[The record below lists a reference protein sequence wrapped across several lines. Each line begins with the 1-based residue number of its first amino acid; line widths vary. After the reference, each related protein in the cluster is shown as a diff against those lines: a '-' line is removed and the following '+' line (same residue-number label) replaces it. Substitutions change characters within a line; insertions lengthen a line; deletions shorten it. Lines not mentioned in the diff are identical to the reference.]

1 MPTIFDVAAAAG
13 VSHQTVSRVLNGDEK
28 VRQHNRERV
37 LEAVAALDYRP
48 HAAARALARRRSG
61 VLGVLSSD
69 ADLFGPASISRAF
82 AAEAATAGYTV
93 TSLAVGPAADAVG
106 AAVEALL
113 LQRVQALVLVSP
125 SDSLADAVRLLVPN
139 AVPVLSTAGRG
150 RGAGAA
156 SFDQHAGGSL
166 ATGHL
171 VAEGRRRIGH
181 LAGPAE
187 WWDARE
193 REAGWRDALAAA
205 DLEPG
210 PVVVGDWTAAS
221 GAAAAAAFAEAGCD
235 AVFSANDT
243 MAIGLLHELAALGR
257 SVPDDVA
264 VVGHDDIPESRF
276 LIPALSSVRQ
286 DHAALGARL
295 MAAVAALLDA
305 APAAAAEP
313 LAPQL
318 VPRASG

>member
-61 VLGVLSSD
+61 VLGVLRSD
-69 ADLFGPASISRAF
+69 AELFGPVSIARAF
-82 AAEAATAGYTV
+82 TAEAASAGYTV
-93 TSLAVGPAADAVG
+93 ASLAVASEADAVG

-113 LQRVQALVLVSP
+113 LQQVQAIVLVSP
-125 SDSLADAVRLLVPN
+125 SDPLADAVRRLVPN

-156 SFDQHAGGSL
+156 SLDQHAGGAL
-166 ATGHL
+166 ATEHL
-171 VAEGRRRIGH
+171 IRSGRRRIGH
-181 LAGPAE
+181 LAGPVE

-193 REAGWRDALAAA
+193 REAGWASALATAG
-205 DLEPG
+205 LEPG
-210 PVVVGDWTAAS
+210 PVVAGDWSAAS
-221 GAAAAAAFAEAGCD
+221 GASAASAFAEAGCD

-243 MAIGLLHELAALGR
+243 MAIGLLHALSALDLA
-257 SVPDDVA
+257 VPGDVA
-264 VVGHDDIPESRF
+264 VVGHDDIPEARF
-276 LIPALSSVRQ
+276 LIPALTSVRQ

-295 MAAVAALLDA
+295 MGAVAALLDDA
-305 APAAAAEP
+305 PTPDALAPAPE
-313 LAPQL
+313 LL
-318 VPRASG
+318 ERASG

>member
-13 VSHQTVSRVLNGDEK
+13 VSHQTVSRVLNGDDR
-28 VRQHNRERV
+28 VRPHNRERV
-37 LEAVAALDYRP
+37 LDAVAALDYRP

-61 VLGVLSSD
+61 VLGVLRSD
-69 ADLFGPASISRAF
+69 AELFGPVSIARAF
-82 AAEAATAGYTV
+82 TAEAASAGYTV
-93 TSLAVGPAADAVG
+93 ASLAVGSEADAVG

-113 LQRVQALVLVSP
+113 LQQVQAIVLVSP
-125 SDSLADAVRLLVPN
+125 SDPLADAVRRLVPN

-156 SFDQHAGGSL
+156 SLDQRAGGAL
-166 ATGHL
+166 ATEHL
-171 VAEGRRRIGH
+171 IRSGRRRIGH

-193 REAGWRDALAAA
+193 REAGWAQALERAG
-205 DLEPG
+205 LEPG
-210 PVVVGDWTAAS
+210 PVIAGDWSAAS
-221 GAAAAAAFAEAGCD
+221 GAEAADRFADCD

-243 MAIGLLHELAALGR
+243 MALGLLHALAGLGR

-264 VVGHDDIPESRF
+264 VVGHDDIPEARF
-276 LIPALSSVRQ
+276 LIPALTSVRQ

-295 MAAVAALLDA
+295 MGAVAALLDGA
-305 APAAAAEP
+305 EAPDA
-313 LAPQL
+313 LAPSPEL
-318 VPRASG
+318 LARASG